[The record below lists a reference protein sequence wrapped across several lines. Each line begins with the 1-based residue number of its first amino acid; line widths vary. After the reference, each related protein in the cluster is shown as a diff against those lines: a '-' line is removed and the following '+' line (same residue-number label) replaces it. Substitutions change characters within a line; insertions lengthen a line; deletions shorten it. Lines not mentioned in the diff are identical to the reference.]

1 MVVYNNRHITW
12 DLVVRDHSLSLR
24 QPGIYVA
31 LKRTRQEA
39 GGHFRGA
46 AGGHSLQEIGAP
58 ECEAPMSES

>member
-1 MVVYNNRHITW
+1 M
-12 DLVVRDHSLSLR
+12 VRDHSLSLR

-39 GGHFRGA
+39 GGHLTGA
-46 AGGHSLQEIGAP
+46 AGGHSLQEIGPP